1 MLLSC
6 YFADRL
12 RVLATSEISREFGHH
27 WRIMLSFLIFP
38 SRRAIGGQ
46 DSNMILVAARQQA
59 RHLVASGR
67 PALAAASSNIICN
80 ASRVVDD
87 SSNSNAPI
95 SGTRSRTFGSGSDT
109 DTQQPPFDTVLVA
122 NRGEIACRVIRTCR
136 RLGIRTVAV
145 YSDADGPDSLHAS
158 MADTAIQIG
167 IGPSPAESYLRGDEI
182 LDVALTSGAQA
193 IHPGYG
199 FLSENSSFAAAVS
212 DSDISFIGPPASA
225 ILCEKEM
232 NNVFDDD

>member
-1 MLLSC
+1 
-6 YFADRL
+6 
-12 RVLATSEISREFGHH
+12 
-27 WRIMLSFLIFP
+27 
-38 SRRAIGGQ
+38 
-46 DSNMILVAARQQA
+46 MILVAARQQA

-67 PALAAASSNIICN
+67 PALALAAASSNIICN
-80 ASRVVDD
+80 ASRVVED
-87 SSNSNAPI
+87 SSNSHSPI
-95 SGTRSRTFGSGSDT
+95 SGSRTFSDTAT

-122 NRGEIACRVIRTCR
+122 NRGEIACRIIRTCR

-158 MADTAIQIG
+158 MADTAHKIG

-212 DSDISFIGPPASA
+212 DSDISFIGPPSSA
-225 ILCEKEM
+225 ILGERRNEIMCLMMIELLSLGTYFVSANM
-232 NNVFDDD
+232 PQYQNGCVS